1 MIGVPVALVGAVVF
15 LSISLG
21 GGGGGNNAG
30 SACAA
35 DVPCAVLPAAATP
48 APTVAGHSLLTDL
61 GAPPPSI
68 TAPAAVVLEEGCGAV
83 LFSLDPHSERPP
95 ASVTKI
101 VTALVVV
108 DHAALSDIVPVT
120 VNGAELSATSDATVM
135 GLAPGQRL
143 TVRDLLYG
151 LLLPSGNDAA
161 LQLAEHV
168 SGSVPAFVEL
178 MNQKAAQLGLEDSHF
193 TNPHGLHDPAH
204 YTSAYDIA
212 MLGAELLKNPDLAEI
227 VRTQTYQPAWDGPGL
242 KNINLLLGLYPGAI
256 GVKTGFTDEA
266 GKTIVAA
273 AERDGRR
280 IVVSLLHSQELYID
294 APLLLDWAF
303 SSVAPACDGNALA
316 APSSTPVASS
326 ISATPAPEARA
337 TPSPAR

>member
-1 MIGVPVALVGAVVF
+1 
-15 LSISLG
+15 
-21 GGGGGNNAG
+21 
-30 SACAA
+30 
-35 DVPCAVLPAAATP
+35 
-48 APTVAGHSLLTDL
+48 
-61 GAPPPSI
+61 
-68 TAPAAVVLEEGCGAV
+68 
-83 LFSLDPHSERPP
+83 
-95 ASVTKI
+95 
-101 VTALVVV
+101 
-108 DHAALSDIVPVT
+108 
-120 VNGAELSATSDATVM
+120 M

-227 VRTQTYQPAWDGPGL
+227 VRTQTHQPAWDGPEL

-280 IVVSLLHSQELYID
+280 IVVSLLHSEELYVD

-316 APSSTPVASS
+316 APAPTVASS
-326 ISATPAPEARA
+326 ISATPAPSLSK